1 MKQAIISMLAIV
13 GAVALVLGGV
23 LLWSN
28 RPGRTAVSVNGRILT
43 DRELTWR
50 AQTLI
55 DDAKRIC

>member
-1 MKQAIISMLAIV
+1 MKQAIVAFLALV
-13 GAVALVLGGV
+13 GAVALVGGGV
-23 LLWSN
+23 MLWLN

-55 DDAKRIC
+55 DDARRM